1 LSNNS
6 CILWNSSS
14 SINIVTSAHDNLNTC
29 CLNLNDWI
37 NNGISEW
44 ILDTKDTN
52 SNQIFFKA
60 ISIIFFLKIIVS
72 LFELLKF
79 TQWHIFIA
87 NQNCSISLIC
97 IILNSCPKDIF
108 MSWLSSTSLLY
119 NIIKWYK
126 AFWIL
131 AITSPRF
138 FSSWNSSFSYHVEK
152 YIWCSLSVYSDI
164 SIILLNDY
172 WASLCFWIKWNNTQ
186 NLIFFKWKFG
196 FSNLFNTHKSSKEL
210 ENTNFSN
217 ITLILELRF
226 GYTSITFF
234 LCWNFNSS
242 ITIPDWAFW

>member
-1 LSNNS
+1 MFDNFVKYTLISDNLNFFLWIFWICNFSNNSYSFSELLTCHSWPFWTCINIFLSNNS

-60 ISIIFFLKIIVS
+60 ISIFFFLKIIVS

-138 FSSWNSSFSYHVEK
+138 FSFWNSSFSYHVEK
-152 YIWCSLSVYSDI
+152 NIWCSLSVYSDI
-164 SIILLNDY
+164 SIIL
-172 WASLCFWIKWNNTQ
+172 
-186 NLIFFKWKFG
+186 
-196 FSNLFNTHKSSKEL
+196 
-210 ENTNFSN
+210 
-217 ITLILELRF
+217 
-226 GYTSITFF
+226 
-234 LCWNFNSS
+234 
-242 ITIPDWAFW
+242 